1 MKEDFKV
8 IDRMTY
14 GFRGSPSHVFPRF
27 LSHQASSLRIP
38 SSSSSSFISGNT
50 TSHLILIVM
59 SFPLLA
65 SFIFHFSIAAEHVSF
80 VKDWLIS
87 GLNLVYIVFGSRVA
101 APTPKSS
108 ININKPHRFESLL
121 PRGVLKVTMPSQ

>member
-38 SSSSSSFISGNT
+38 SSSSSSFIS
-50 TSHLILIVM
+50 
-59 SFPLLA
+59 
-65 SFIFHFSIAAEHVSF
+65 EHVSF